1 MKIKIGSARIDENGR
16 ISGGVA
22 GDQTGREVAEQ
33 DFYMHSKGW
42 YMLRPKDP
50 FVAEKIAEAMRQAC
64 ANDHIGYDQNN
75 RISVVT
81 NVKIYGTLQKIQV
94 PTESDCGTLI
104 RACIYQATGVDV
116 GDFYTGNEVAVLEQS
131 GIFEKAKSVSSSA
144 DVYNGDVL
152 VTKKKGHT
160 VAITSGRSRI
170 TSSESNS
177 KVLAWQN
184 AAIADGFQFPK
195 YGADGEWGSEC
206 EEVAKKAIVKLRKQ
220 GKNYIYKYPN
230 LTKIVQAAVGEKE
243 DGKFGTKSDAATKEF
258 QGNHGLVQDG
268 DVGLLTWKMILG
280 V

>member
-1 MKIKIGSARIDENGR
+1 M
-16 ISGGVA
+16 
-22 GDQTGREVAEQ
+22 
-33 DFYMHSKGW
+33 
-42 YMLRPKDP
+42 
-50 FVAEKIAEAMRQAC
+50 
-64 ANDHIGYDQNN
+64 
-75 RISVVT
+75 
-81 NVKIYGTLQKIQV
+81 
-94 PTESDCGTLI
+94 
-104 RACIYQATGVDV
+104 
-116 GDFYTGNEVAVLEQS
+116 
-131 GIFEKAKSVSSSA
+131 
-144 DVYNGDVL
+144 
-152 VTKKKGHT
+152 TKKKGHT

-268 DVGLLTWKMILG
+268 DLGLLTWKMILG